1 MIIAGLTLLLVGM
14 AAERRAPRGTVG
26 DIVLIVGMVLL
37 VLGLTGRS
45 VRGRR
50 HFY

>member
-1 MIIAGLTLLLVGM
+1 MIIAGLMFLLVGM
-14 AAERRAPRGTVG
+14 AANASVVWTVG
-26 DIVLIVGMVLL
+26 NIVLIVGVVLL
-37 VLGLTGRS
+37 VLGLTDRG